1 MAPLQIVL
9 LADSYSSFAFVGTPS
24 YGVPPRSIT
33 GGLVKFPTWVSPGL
47 DKQGRFRAGGQGQD

>member
-9 LADSYSSFAFVGTPS
+9 RADSYSSFAFVGTPS

-33 GGLVKFPTWVSPGL
+33 GGTDQIPTCESPG
-47 DKQGRFRAGGQGQD
+47 